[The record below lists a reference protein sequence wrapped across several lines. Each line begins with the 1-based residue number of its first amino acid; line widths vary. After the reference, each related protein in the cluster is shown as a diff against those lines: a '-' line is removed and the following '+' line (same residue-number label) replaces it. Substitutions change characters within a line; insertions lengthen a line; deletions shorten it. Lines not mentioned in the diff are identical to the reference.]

1 MFIRKLIATSILA
14 SASLSAAYA
23 GDIDVYFNHPVNAPA
38 QQANLET
45 KIIDFINSAQ
55 TSVDLAVY
63 DLDLPGIANV
73 LVAKKAQGL
82 TVRFIT
88 DEDNIAGENEEAIN
102 ILNAGNVPW
111 IDDTEN
117 GSAGS
122 KIQHNKFIVVD
133 NARVLVASANFT
145 QSGIHGDLDGEGNLI
160 SDGNANHLVTVES
173 SQLANIYTTQF
184 LQMWGDGP
192 GGAKDSLFGLG
203 KVDHQIETAYTDNEN
218 IRLDVQFTP
227 QSPSLYTGSTLEN
240 LENYVTAA
248 NTRIHT
254 AQFVFSA
261 QDVADKM
268 KLRHDAGVEVQGVG
282 DPSFFSRYYSE
293 FMDMANTPKLN
304 PNGAYETDSYTGAP
318 DNPWSNPADVRI
330 ANLNGGD
337 KFHHKY
343 WIIDDL
349 VITGSHNVSG
359 SAAFGNDENVLVIH
373 SSEVAAQFEGEFSRR
388 YCEAGGSE
396 NCGSESLPEGGT
408 WEGVSFTGAEV
419 ATVLDIV
426 NQATLSDLDVE
437 AAMNATAANNII
449 AARTI
454 ADMDQ
459 LAAVPYVGAAA
470 MQVLK
475 DYIPTW
481 EAK

>member
-1 MFIRKLIATSILA
+1 MLLRNLIVTSLLT
-14 SASLSAAYA
+14 SASFTYS

-38 QQANLET
+38 KQANLET
-45 KIIDFINSAQ
+45 VITDFINSAQ
-55 TSVDLAVY
+55 TSIDLAVY
-63 DLDLPGIANV
+63 DLDLPGIANA
-73 LVAKKAQGL
+73 LVSAKNRGV

-102 ILNAGNVPW
+102 IFNAGGVPW

-133 NARVLVASANFT
+133 NKQVLVASSNFT
-145 QSGIHGDLDGEGNLI
+145 QSGIHGDLDSSGNLT
-160 SDGNANHLVTVES
+160 SDGNANHLVTVQS
-173 SQLANIYTTQF
+173 SQLASIYTTQF

-218 IRLDVQFTP
+218 IRLDIQFTP
-227 QSPSLYTGSTLEN
+227 QSSTLAN
-240 LENYVTAA
+240 LENYVSAA

-268 KLRHDAGVEVQGVG
+268 QARHIAGVEIQGVG

-293 FMDMANTPKLN
+293 FMDMQGTEKVNTK
-304 PNGAYETDSYTGAP
+304 GEYETDSYTGAP
-318 DNPWSNPADVRI
+318 NNPWSTPADVRI
-330 ANLNGGD
+330 ANLDGGD

-343 WIIDDL
+343 WIIDDI

-359 SAAFGNDENVLVIH
+359 AAAFGNDENVLVIH
-373 SSEVAAQFEGEFSRR
+373 DANVAAQFEGEFSRR
-388 YCEAGGSE
+388 FCEAGGQG
-396 NCGSESLPEGGT
+396 NCDAEPLPEGGT
-408 WEGVSFTGAEV
+408 WEGISFTGEEV
-419 ATVLDIV
+419 ASVLDIV
-426 NQATLSDLDVE
+426 NNATFEELDID
-437 AAMNATAANNII
+437 AAMNATAANNIVN
-449 AARTI
+449 ARPI
-454 ADMDQ
+454 LDMEQ
-459 LAAVPYVGAAA
+459 LAAVSYVGAAA
-470 MQVLK
+470 MQDLK
-475 DYIPTW
+475 DYIPNW
-481 EAK
+481 